1 MKNASLILNVVL
13 LVAVVILYILHFSSG
28 SSPASNSG
36 TGNATPS
43 DLRIAYINQD
53 TVLKYYDFVKVNADK
68 LEAKQKSFADQLNA
82 RQTSLQREVQ
92 AYQQGAA
99 NLTIGQARAVEED
112 LQKKGQNF
120 QLYQQSLQQQMAE
133 EMGKVNEQ
141 LYSKITDYLK
151 TYSKERGIAV
161 IIKYDR
167 ESDLLFGG
175 DSLDIS
181 KDVIKGLNEAW
192 KAESEKTPA
201 KAKADSTGTKG
212 K

>member
-13 LVAVVILYILHFSSG
+13 LVAVAVLYVLHFSSEKPSTSSSGG
-28 SSPASNSG
+28 S
-36 TGNATPS
+36 NATPS

-92 AYQQGAA
+92 AYQAGAA

-120 QLYQQSLQQQMAE
+120 QMYQQSLQQQMAD

-141 LYSKITDYLK
+141 LYSKITNYLK
-151 TYSKERGIAV
+151 SYSKERGIAV

-175 DSLDIS
+175 DSLDVS

-192 KAESEKTPA
+192 KLESG
-201 KAKADSTGTKG
+201 KAPVKADSTAK
-212 K
+212 

>member
-13 LVAVVILYILHFSSG
+13 LVAVVILYVLHFSSG
-28 SSPASNSG
+28 TPAGSYSGSSNITPA
-36 TGNATPS
+36 
-43 DLRIAYINQD
+43 DLKIAYVNQD
-53 TVLKYYDFVKVNADK
+53 TVLKYYEFVKLNGDK
-68 LEAKQKSFADQLNA
+68 LQAKIKSFEDQFTA

-92 AYQQGAA
+92 AYQAGAS

-112 LQKKGQNF
+112 LQKKGQNL
-120 QLYQQSLQQQMAE
+120 QLYQQSLQQQMLE
-133 EMGKVNEQ
+133 ERDKINEE
-141 LYSKITDYLK
+141 LYGKITDYLK

-167 ESDLLFGG
+167 ESDLLFAG

-181 KDVIKGLNEAW
+181 RDVIKGLNEAW
-192 KAESEKTPA
+192 KVESGTTP
-201 KAKADSTGTKG
+201 AKADSTGTKG